1 MEYRRLLGVFGYE
14 ILFCDSKEIEIHNND
29 EDGQES
35 SALNDKAAHLK
46 AVILFLQFDNE
57 ILIFFDEKET

>member
-1 MEYRRLLGVFGYE
+1 M
-14 ILFCDSKEIEIHNND
+14 DP
-29 EDGQES
+29 

-46 AVILFLQFDNE
+46 TVILFLQFDNE